1 MAQARQEKLTTVK
14 VERSGEMGTLASAV
28 QERRRSV
35 ASSPGRRGQA
45 RLVDEASP
53 AVTQVAKADAV
64 CRASVEVI
72 GDGWEGKAPSGA
84 GANPSIARAGRS
96 AQVRWESFPPRGRH
110 AHRCS
115 VDEDVGDR
123 TSSRRKS
130 KDIER

>member
-1 MAQARQEKLTTVK
+1 MAQARQDKLTDVK
-14 VERSGEMGTLASAV
+14 VERNREMGTLASAA

-35 ASSPGRRGQA
+35 ASSPGLRGQA

-64 CRASVEVI
+64 GRASVEVI

-84 GANPSIARAGRS
+84 GANPSIARAVG
-96 AQVRWESFPPRGRH
+96 P
-110 AHRCS
+110 HRCGGRAS
-115 VDEDVGDR
+115 PLEGDMPIAAQSTR
-123 TSSRRKS
+123 TSAIAPAVAGKS